1 MKPEEFINE
10 DEEYIIPVT
19 WEVYSTIKV
28 KGAKNLQDAI
38 EYAQTHIDDIP
49 LGYGEYIDGS
59 YKIEIHNDDEA
70 IDAQDYA
77 DIGGVEIY
85 ANPYREYALEVRV
98 NGEFDRQI
106 DVFVSAEE
114 AEEAAKEISLKPNET
129 IDIVCIKYDE
139 NMHELSAES
148 IY

>member
-1 MKPEEFINE
+1 MKPEEFINK
-10 DEEYIIPVT
+10 DEEYIIPVS
-19 WEVYSTIKV
+19 WEVYSTIRV

-38 EYAQTHIDDIP
+38 EYAKTHIDDIP
-49 LGYGEYIDGS
+49 LGDGEYIDGS

-70 IDAQDYA
+70 IAAQDYA
-77 DIGGVEIY
+77 DIGGVVVY
-85 ANPYREYALEVRV
+85 TNPYREYALEVRV

-106 DVFVSAEE
+106 DVFVSVEE
-114 AEEAAKEISLKPNET
+114 AEEAAKEVSLKPNET
-129 IDIVCIKYDE
+129 IDIVCIEYDE